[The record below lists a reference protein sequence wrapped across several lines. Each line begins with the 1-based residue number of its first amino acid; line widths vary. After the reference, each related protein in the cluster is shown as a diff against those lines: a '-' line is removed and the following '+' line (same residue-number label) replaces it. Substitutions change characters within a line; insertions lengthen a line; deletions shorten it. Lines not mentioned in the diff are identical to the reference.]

1 MSVRSSVMLRV
12 FYAIHQM
19 ATNSAREESQTNAV
33 CSQKE
38 DEEEYE
44 EEAKNE
50 EVEEAEDEV
59 E

>member
-1 MSVRSSVMLRV
+1 MLRV